1 MEMELGG
8 AGNEPVGL
16 ALRAAIHSA
25 LDQLVQNGIRDGW
38 WA

>member
-16 ALRAAIHSA
+16 ALQAAIHSA
-25 LDQLVQNGIRDGW
+25 LDHLVQNGIHDGW
-38 WA
+38 WT